1 MYKGSIKPNVG
12 GEKRPP
18 KGVKE
23 VARGGGPPEAT
34 MGNKSELAL
43 SLLTT
48 RQDAE
53 NQGFEKFGKKCLRF
67 HVENLLQESRDTDIK
82 TSDLDERGRSRLW
95 SGKGDASRGVYKG
108 SYV

>member
-43 SLLTT
+43 SLLT
-48 RQDAE
+48 RMLKIE
-53 NQGFEKFGKKCLRF
+53 RKNSLSLSFCVFRNLRDY
-67 HVENLLQESRDTDIK
+67 ESRYR
-82 TSDLDERGRSRLW
+82 E
-95 SGKGDASRGVYKG
+95 
-108 SYV
+108 

>member
-43 SLLTT
+43 LLLTRMLKIERNSLSLSLSAFSGIFAIT
-48 RQDAE
+48 NLDIVNKR
-53 NQGFEKFGKKCLRF
+53 GKK
-67 HVENLLQESRDTDIK
+67 
-82 TSDLDERGRSRLW
+82 SRL
-95 SGKGDASRGVYKG
+95 
-108 SYV
+108 

>member
-43 SLLTT
+43 SLLTRMLKIERNSLSLSLSAFSGIFAIT
-48 RQDAE
+48 NLDIVNKR
-53 NQGFEKFGKKCLRF
+53 GKK
-67 HVENLLQESRDTDIK
+67 
-82 TSDLDERGRSRLW
+82 SRL
-95 SGKGDASRGVYKG
+95 
-108 SYV
+108 

>member
-43 SLLTT
+43 SLLTRMLKIERNSLSLSLSAFSGIFAIT
-48 RQDAE
+48 
-53 NQGFEKFGKKCLRF
+53 
-67 HVENLLQESRDTDIK
+67 
-82 TSDLDERGRSRLW
+82 DLDIVNERGKESRLW
-95 SGKGDASRGVYKG
+95 NGKGDE
-108 SYV
+108 

>member
-43 SLLTT
+43 SLLT
-48 RQDAE
+48 RMLKIE
-53 NQGFEKFGKKCLRF
+53 RKNSLSLSFCFFRNLRDY
-67 HVENLLQESRDTDIK
+67 ESRYR
-82 TSDLDERGRSRLW
+82 E
-95 SGKGDASRGVYKG
+95 
-108 SYV
+108 